1 MKIMKKN
8 FAIIG
13 LGRFGSSIC
22 QTLVESGH
30 DVLAIDINEDRVNEH
45 MNIATHAVVANAQ
58 DESVLRSLGIRNF
71 DHVIIAIGEDIQAS
85 ILTTLMI
92 KEMGNPYIT
101 AKAQNEYHGKV
112 LEKIGADHVVHPERD
127 MGIRIGHHLVSRNVV
142 DYLELSDKYSL
153 VELKVTNPKFF
164 NKTLFEL
171 DFRQRFGLNV
181 IGIRR
186 GREMIISPAADAVIK
201 VDDTLMIV
209 GGIKEIDWLEN
220 QMP

>member
-1 MKIMKKN
+1 M
-8 FAIIG
+8 
-13 LGRFGSSIC
+13 SI
-22 QTLVESGH
+22 TLY
-30 DVLAIDINEDRVNEH
+30 
-45 MNIATHAVVANAQ
+45 
-58 DESVLRSLGIRNF
+58 SLGAAEEVTGSKHIFEIDGRKFLVDCGAFQGKRKISDEKNRNF
-71 DHVIIAIGEDIQAS
+71 DIEADKLESVILTHVIIAIGEDIQAS

-92 KEMGNPYIT
+92 KEMGNSYIT
-101 AKAQNEYHGKV
+101 AKAQNAYHGKV

-153 VELKVTNPKFF
+153 VELKVTNSKFF
-164 NKTLFEL
+164 NKTLLEL
-171 DFRQRFGLNV
+171 NFRQRYGLNV

-186 GREMIISPAADAVIK
+186 GQEMIISPAADAVIQ
-201 VDDTLMIV
+201 VNDTLMIV

>member
-1 MKIMKKN
+1 MKKN

-22 QTLVESGH
+22 RTLVESGH
-30 DVLAIDINEDRVNEH
+30 DVLAIDSNEDKVNEY
-45 MNIATHAVVANAQ
+45 MNLATHAVVANAQ

-85 ILTTLMI
+85 ILITLMV
-92 KEMGNPYIT
+92 KEMGNSYVT

-112 LEKIGADHVVHPERD
+112 LEKIGADYVVHPERD
-127 MGIRIGHHLVSRNVV
+127 MGIRIGHHLVSNNVV

-153 VELKVTNPKFF
+153 VELKVTNSKFF
-164 NKTLFEL
+164 NKTLLEL

-186 GREMIISPAADAVIK
+186 GQEMIISPAADAFIK
-201 VDDTLMIV
+201 ENDTLMIV
-209 GGIKEIDWLEN
+209 GGIKEINWLEN